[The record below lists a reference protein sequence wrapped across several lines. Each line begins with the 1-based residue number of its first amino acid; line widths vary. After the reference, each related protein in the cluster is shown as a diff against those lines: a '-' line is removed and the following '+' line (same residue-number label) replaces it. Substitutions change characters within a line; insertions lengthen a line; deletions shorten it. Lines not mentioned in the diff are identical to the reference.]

1 MSQLVL
7 AHGIGV
13 IDLVSEDEEGHL
25 GQLLHGEEGVELGL
39 GLGEALVVLGVD
51 EEDDP
56 ADFGEVVFPQAA
68 CYTPIKC
75 QLASSIS
82 QLPAP
87 NLLNSTHPA
96 GDRPDRTL

>member
-7 AHGIGV
+7 ANSIGV

-51 EEDDP
+51 EEDNP
-56 ADFGEVVFPQAA
+56 TDFGEVVFPQAA
-68 CYTPIKC
+68 RCT
-75 QLASSIS
+75 SILS
-82 QLPAP
+82 AY
-87 NLLNSTHPA
+87 
-96 GDRPDRTL
+96 